1 MTIRTLAHPLRW
13 LLADPSVAAHVSRGA
28 VGFAAIAVSFAAPWS
43 AAWPALILLPL
54 ALVMLRGCPMCWLQN
69 TVCSIQANRSTP
81 TTETR
86 DSDVHNRL
94 R

>member
-28 VGFAAIAVSFAAPWS
+28 VGFTAIAVSFAAPWS

-69 TVCSIQANRSTP
+69 TVCAIQANRSTP

>member
-1 MTIRTLAHPLRW
+1 MTVRTLARPLRW

-28 VGFAAIAVSFAAPWS
+28 VAFAAIAVSFAAPWS

-69 TVCSIQANRSTP
+69 TVCAVQANRSTP
-81 TTETR
+81 TTQTG
-86 DSDVHNRL
+86 DPDVHNRL